1 MLKWNKNCAKLTCS
15 VTCSKISRD
24 RRSEPSRWIWMLHEK
39 WPLPKHTH
47 KSTNKQI
54 LPGSNIPPL
63 YKSSCYGKTDWL
75 ASRQFPDPQ
84 LTKSFVWMLHPRFVP
99 GGCICLCVHICVSLV
114 VCVLCVRARVR
125 VFFFSL
131 FFFLCWCYSSCMCSH
146 ACDCTSVL
154 SCLPEYIFI
163 WAFVFAGKCLRTA
176 TASHDFWFKGVI
188 CTLLNLLWRQ

>member
-84 LTKSFVWMLHPRFVP
+84 LTKSRLYGCCIPVLFLVGVFASVSTSVCLWLYVCCVCVRACACVFFLPLFLSVLVLQFMHVQPCMRLYKCLVLSAWIHLHLS
-99 GGCICLCVHICVSLV
+99 ICLCWEMFKNCNCKPWFLV
-114 VCVLCVRARVR
+114 
-125 VFFFSL
+125 
-131 FFFLCWCYSSCMCSH
+131 
-146 ACDCTSVL
+146 
-154 SCLPEYIFI
+154 
-163 WAFVFAGKCLRTA
+163 
-176 TASHDFWFKGVI
+176 
-188 CTLLNLLWRQ
+188 